1 MHKKKYVVHIC
12 TYIKHT
18 YTTFI
23 AHYCCYQFL
32 IFLHEL
38 LRGTH
43 KHRYSDV
50 VDATVI
56 NNILWNIKKLNVE
69 YIVCA
74 QRVVNLFNW
83 SEILCIKEMYR

>member
-1 MHKKKYVVHIC
+1 MHRKKIC
-12 TYIKHT
+12 CSYIQQ
-18 YTTFI
+18 TTFI

-38 LRGTH
+38 VHGTQTQTGTC
-43 KHRYSDV
+43 V

-69 YIVCA
+69 YIICA

-83 SEILCIKEMYR
+83 SEILCTKEIYR

>member
-1 MHKKKYVVHIC
+1 M
-12 TYIKHT
+12 YIKH
-18 YTTFI
+18 TTFI

-43 KHRYSDV
+43 KHRYAYV

-56 NNILWNIKKLNVE
+56 NNILWNIKKN
-69 YIVCA
+69 
-74 QRVVNLFNW
+74 
-83 SEILCIKEMYR
+83 